1 MKRITLF
8 LAILMASHLT
18 KAQSYAFLDHYDFG
32 RYIQYMENFVELQ
45 DGNILTCT
53 RLFNL
58 DDAGHYTT
66 DHGYCFLKLNRE
78 DASIMDSVF
87 VPDNYT
93 NCYLLEPH
101 PSQEGY
107 LFINQV
113 YDSITGSNFMKI
125 RHLHRYFFIVENE
138 ITVPLVDT
146 VYDGTDHFLLEEESF
161 IMESGDG
168 NGSHVFQRFGLDG
181 TLKDRVVYPDSVCPY
196 WESSEIKVWKDNPR
210 EYVFTGYKG
219 TTQHCFFYVLDSLLN
234 LRETIALEHTPQY
247 PNVWFKHHGS
257 NTVEALDEST
267 YLLATPFEKYY
278 VNGTL
283 HQKGVQVTK
292 RDKATHTNLKTVY
305 FPFHVLSGG
314 MFSASP
320 YVVDVRQTEEGHI
333 YIAYGDFTVYNPLSV
348 ALLDSELN
356 ILWQNYYLN
365 LIGGDS
371 AECMK
376 LLNDGGIGIV
386 GFNLPSPFSG
396 TDYCVFALFVNND
409 YDALEEQGIIVRP
422 YAYWPNPAQD
432 ELHLEYS
439 PDVTPT
445 QIELH
450 DLQGRMVRSQRNGLE
465 SLNLEGL
472 ASGAYTMRVTLED
485 GKVFSDKVVK
495 N

>member
-8 LAILMASHLT
+8 LVILMACHLT
-18 KAQSYAFLDHYDFG
+18 KAQSYASLVDYSFG
-32 RYIQYMENFVELQ
+32 WYIQYMENFVELQ

-101 PSQEGY
+101 PSQKGY

-113 YDSITGSNFMKI
+113 YDSLTGSNFMKI
-125 RHLHRYFFIVENE
+125 RNFNDDLVFEDGIC
-138 ITVPLVDT
+138 VPLTDT
-146 VYDGTDHFLLEEESF
+146 VYGGTDHFLLEEESF

-219 TTQHCFFYVLDSLLN
+219 STRHCFFYVLDSLLN

-305 FPFHVLSGG
+305 FPFHVISVGKR
-314 MFSASP
+314 SASP

-333 YIAYGDFTVYNPLSV
+333 YIAYGDLSGLNRFSV

-365 LIGGDS
+365 LVEWDHMCHMEILG
-371 AECMK
+371 
-376 LLNDGGIGIV
+376 DGGLGMV
-386 GFNLPSPFSG
+386 GFNSSRPI
-396 TDYCVFALFVNND
+396 VFALFVNND

-432 ELHLEYS
+432 ELHLQYS
-439 PDVTPT
+439 PDVKPT
-445 QIELH
+445 QIELY
-450 DLQGRMVRSQRNGLE
+450 DLQGRLVRSQRNGLE
-465 SLNLEGL
+465 SLNLQGL
-472 ASGAYTMRVTLED
+472 SSGTYTMRITLEG